1 MKRIL
6 IPVLVLIMAV
16 TSAVTLFSPAE
27 GQSSPP
33 SNPDASWQPPEGGTE
48 SIAPSVG
55 VETYNQTYPNL
66 QLVPSPSV
74 QVGLPGS
81 IVNAYLVNSNG
92 QVLSTLRGNE
102 ICYLVVSL
110 NGPGYLYLWE
120 YYPSGSSPYG
130 HWLVYRWYRPSAG
143 IWRIGPFQ
151 AGAWDS
157 NGRYV
162 WKIWY
167 QSDSYF
173 TTRSLSYTYNR
184 GYYNYGIPDP
194 TPQPVYPPVVNS
206 FTSNTSTIDLGQT
219 ATLTWTTSN
228 ASSVTI
234 TPGIGAV
241 ATSGSTTVNP
251 GSSTTYILTATGNS
265 GSTVTSSTAITVTP
279 RVPPTFST
287 SLATVQAGQSA
298 TLSWNAP
305 SASSVSISG
314 VGIFSSAGS
323 TQVIPDKTTT
333 YTMTATYIDG
343 TTQTA
348 DASVNVEQPPYLLY
362 GLIGLL
368 ALGAIVIT
376 ALLVT
381 RPKTAAAVQQSG
393 GTRAAAASAGT
404 ATTPAATVAASE
416 SSSTQPVEAPPA
428 KLTMPDG
435 SELLLAGNNRSFGRQ
450 DFDKFL
456 APDKR
461 SFISRQHVNI
471 WYENDRYYIE
481 DRSSTNGT
489 SLNGS
494 DIKGNGR
501 HALENGDVI
510 ELAGKLSITFKT

>member
-16 TSAVTLFSPAE
+16 TSAVTLFSPVEA
-27 GQSSPP
+27 QSSPP
-33 SNPDASWQPPEGGTE
+33 SNPDASWQPPEEGTE
-48 SIAPSVG
+48 SIAPSVK
-55 VETYNQTYPNL
+55 VEAYNQAFPNL

-74 QVGLPGS
+74 PVGLPGS
-81 IVNAYLVNSNG
+81 IVNAYLVNSYG

-102 ICYLVVSL
+102 TCYLVVSL
-110 NGPGYLYLWE
+110 NGPGYFYLWE
-120 YYPSGSSPYG
+120 YYPPGSLPYG
-130 HWLVYRWYRPSAG
+130 HWLAYRWYRASAG
-143 IWRIGPFQ
+143 IWTIGPFQ

-162 WKIWY
+162 WKMWY
-167 QSDSYF
+167 QSGSYF
-173 TTRSLSYTYNR
+173 STRSLSFSYTR
-184 GYYNYGIPDP
+184 GYYVPDP
-194 TPQPVYPPVVNS
+194 APQPIYPPVINS
-206 FTSNTSTIDLGQT
+206 FTSNISTIDLGQT

-241 ATSGSTTVNP
+241 ATSGSTTVSP
-251 GSSTTYILTATGNS
+251 GYSTTYILTATGNS
-265 GSTVTSSTAITVTP
+265 GSPVTSSTVINVAP
-279 RVPPTFST
+279 RIPPTLS
-287 SLATVQAGQSA
+287 SSQATIQSGQSA

-305 SASSVSISG
+305 SATSVSIPG
-314 VGIFSSAGS
+314 VGTFSSAGS

-343 TTQTA
+343 TSQTA
-348 DASVNVEQPPYLLY
+348 YATVNVEQPPYLLY

-376 ALLVT
+376 VLLVT
-381 RPKTAAAVQQSG
+381 RPKAAAAVQQSG
-393 GTRAAAASAGT
+393 GTHAAAATVGAAT
-404 ATTPAATVAASE
+404 APAATQAASE
-416 SSSTQPVEAPPA
+416 SSFTQPVEAPPA

-461 SFISRQHVNI
+461 SFLSRQHVNI
-471 WYENDRYYIE
+471 WFENDRYYIE

-489 SLNGS
+489 RLNGS
-494 DIKGNGR
+494 DIKGTGR
-501 HALENGDVI
+501 HALDNGDVI
-510 ELAGKLSITFKT
+510 ELAGKLSITFKI